1 MVNKKT
7 KRSKII
13 LEFDGVEEQD
23 DARTALDG
31 YKWKLA
37 MWDLDQLLRSTT
49 KYDVSL
55 LKHNEQASE
64 AEYEVAEKIR
74 EEIRD
79 ILENYNLSLD

>member
-1 MVNKKT
+1 M
-7 KRSKII
+7 SKII

-23 DARTALDG
+23 DAKTALDG

-64 AEYEVAEKIR
+64 AEYEVAEKLR
-74 EEIRD
+74 EEIRG
-79 ILENYNLSLD
+79 ILEQYNLLLD